1 MTQIKNRPITLGQKT
16 RELITTIK
24 HQLGR
29 CLYRATYF
37 IGFDPYDIFHRT
49 GMSKQW
55 GLDDIKY
62 RLSKIKFIPRNF
74 LSFNWSK
81 TITVQSSTG
90 FEIKDQLPSRY
101 KKGEYYPA
109 EEYRK
114 YNLYNPFVIHS
125 FYNAIADDRKI
136 VVEDDDIEIH
146 SFRWCVQRKRM
157 IWNNYYQITIHQDDD
172 NTEFDRALD
181 SYLSGDQ

>member
-1 MTQIKNRPITLGQKT
+1 MKKIEKKGLENHNPIQ
-16 RELITTIK
+16 EITATIK
-24 HQLGR
+24 DQLGR
-29 CLYRATYF
+29 YLYRATYF
-37 IGFDPYDIFHRT
+37 IGFSPYCIFHRT
-49 GMSKQW
+49 GMPNKW
-55 GLDDIKY
+55 RLDDIKY

-81 TITVQSSTG
+81 TITVQSLTG
-90 FEIKDQLPSRY
+90 YEIKDQSLSHY

-109 EEYRK
+109 EEHRR
-114 YNLYNPFVIHS
+114 YNLYNPFVIYS
-125 FYNAIADDRKI
+125 YYNAIADDKK
-136 VVEDDDIEIH
+136 VVVDDEIETH

-157 IWNNYYQITIHQDDD
+157 IWNSYYQITDRWDDD